1 MLNISSLNYSD
12 ADFYQQLDKLL
23 AWEASIDGD
32 IAKIV
37 ADILADVKK
46 RGNAAVLEYTNKFD
60 RMSLQSA
67 DAFELDKEQLQQA
80 LNSINTSAKP

>member
-12 ADFYQQLDKLL
+12 TDFYSQLDKLL

-32 IAKIV
+32 IAKVV

-46 RGNAAVLEYTNKFD
+46 RGNAAV
-60 RMSLQSA
+60 
-67 DAFELDKEQLQQA
+67 
-80 LNSINTSAKP
+80 